1 MLFIRRLVRLEEV
14 GFRLHRRERAAPE
27 NVAERIRLL
36 GFDALQELARASRH
50 DIDLDAAF
58 LFKLLDE
65 RIDERQRM
73 RAIDD
78 ERIVI
83 AARTAAA
90 RSRLL
95 SPAAAA
101 GE

>member
-1 MLFIRRLVRLEEV
+1 MLLVCRLVRLEEV

-27 NVAERIRLL
+27 DVAERIRLL
-36 GFDALQELARASRH
+36 GLDALQELARASRD

-58 LFKLLDE
+58 LLELFDE
-65 RIDERQRM
+65 RVDERERM

-83 AARTAAA
+83 PSRAAAA
-90 RSRLL
+90 RSCLL
-95 SPAAAA
+95 PTAAAA